1 MCVCPRARD
10 RARASARRV
19 RGGVAEHL
27 HAVHA
32 VKHAFQVLHRQLSN
46 PAPHHLPQPET
57 VSESASQPA
66 PAPLPRPYPL
76 VCACVCARARR
87 ACVCMYVCARASRA
101 CVCCVCCVCVCVCLY
116 VCVRARVTLCL
127 SARARS
133 RAVVCAC
140 ACVRA
145 REHPAERA
153 GWSGAGRVG
162 GWRYPRAVPR
172 GALRSRAAPP
182 AVQPR
187 HTGPSP
193 L

>member
-1 MCVCPRARD
+1 MHVCVCV
-10 RARASARRV
+10 RARATAREPVPGACGAGWLNTSMPCTPSSTPSRPSTASF
-19 RGGVAEHL
+19 RTPPHTT
-27 HAVHA
+27 
-32 VKHAFQVLHRQLSN
+32 FPN
-46 PAPHHLPQPET
+46 PRRLVNQP
-57 VSESASQPA
+57 ASQ
-66 PAPLPRPYPL
+66 LQRPYPAPSHL
-76 VCACVCARARR
+76 CMRLR
-87 ACVCMYVCARASRA
+87 ACASRA
-101 CVCCVCCVCVCVCLY
+101 CVCFVCVCVCLY
-116 VCVRARVTLCL
+116 VCACVRVALCL

-140 ACVRA
+140 VCARA
-145 REHPAERA
+145 REHPAERG

-162 GWRYPRAVPR
+162 GWRCPRAVPR